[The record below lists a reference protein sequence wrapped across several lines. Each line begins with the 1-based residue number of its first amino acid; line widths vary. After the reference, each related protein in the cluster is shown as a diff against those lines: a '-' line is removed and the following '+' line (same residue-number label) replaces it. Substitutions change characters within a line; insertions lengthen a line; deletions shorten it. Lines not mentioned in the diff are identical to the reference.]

1 MNRITHEL
9 QIAHAAGIS
18 IALFWP
24 RFAEGFEEALLQSVA
39 ERFAPGKFNDTP
51 DPQRV
56 VEVVSASP
64 YERACLTGA

>member
-1 MNRITHEL
+1 MPQKVGGFLNQFIYPINTV
-9 QIAHAAGIS
+9 
-18 IALFWP
+18 
-24 RFAEGFEEALLQSVA
+24 GFEEALLQSVA

-64 YERACLTGA
+64 SERAYLTGA